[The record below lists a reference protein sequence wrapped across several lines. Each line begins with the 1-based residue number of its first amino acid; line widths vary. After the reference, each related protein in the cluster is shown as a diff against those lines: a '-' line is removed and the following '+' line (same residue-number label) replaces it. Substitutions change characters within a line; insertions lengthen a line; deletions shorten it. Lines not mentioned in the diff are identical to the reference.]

1 MLHHGLL
8 YTWQIRKSLLSHAAL
23 LQTRTAYPHNLL
35 AALLPSICHHRIST
49 LLHNRYVEFNLVYD
63 RGTTFGLKTGGRIE
77 SILMSMPLTSR
88 WEYCHEPAA
97 GTPEAEFLDAARH
110 ARNWV

>member
-1 MLHHGLL
+1 MSTPADNLML
-8 YTWQIRKSLLSHAAL
+8 TVDAL
-23 LQTRTAYPHNLL
+23 LLL
-35 AALLPSICHHRIST
+35 FCWR
-49 LLHNRYVEFNLVYD
+49 R
-63 RGTTFGLKTGGRIE
+63 R
-77 SILMSMPLTSR
+77 R